1 MTYIIVDRGQDQFL
15 AKEIKN
21 FLKIH
26 SVKEVKR
33 FDVFETEAQAIIDHA
48 SQLFDH
54 YQISA
59 QLDQFDPSQSFRF
72 RLVLGHFKFPHASL
86 PFPDLFI

>member
-26 SVKEVKR
+26 SVKEVR
-33 FDVFETEAQAIIDHA
+33 RLDVFETEAQAIIDHA

-54 YQISA
+54 
-59 QLDQFDPSQSFRF
+59 
-72 RLVLGHFKFPHASL
+72 
-86 PFPDLFI
+86 